1 MEDQWQRLNN
11 GELRRLL
18 KRYRLLTLP
27 PLVLG
32 LLLTL
37 LLTWLRV
44 SSVPWGLLYLLLIV
58 AMMPALLKSGA
69 LHREWRRRRKSG
81 EGIQFSGHRSA
92 ES

>member
-1 MEDQWQRLNN
+1 MQLFRRGRTYLKEKHIPAKRSGKMEDQWQRLNN

-44 SSVPWGLLYLLLIV
+44 SSVP
-58 AMMPALLKSGA
+58 
-69 LHREWRRRRKSG
+69 
-81 EGIQFSGHRSA
+81 
-92 ES
+92 